1 MGFLDRFKI
10 NTRRENR
17 SYLVVGLVLAF
28 IFGGISFLYYQR
40 FLNDGEPYRMEYEGI
55 IVGKPVLYRDS
66 EQGAGVQRLL
76 TVEGENGSR
85 FQVIATKDIYDRA

>member
-1 MGFLDRFKI
+1 
-10 NTRRENR
+10 
-17 SYLVVGLVLAF
+17 
-28 IFGGISFLYYQR
+28 
-40 FLNDGEPYRMEYEGI
+40 MEYEGI